1 MENKFSIVMPVYNA
15 EKYLQR
21 SLSHVEALPQD
32 EFEILFIDDGS
43 IDQSASILVAY
54 CNAHANARFIKSAHR
69 GVSAARNAGIERAKN
84 SYILFLDADDR
95 FLPRVFSVLK
105 TVIEEN
111 GADIIVFGANVINY
125 DSEHTLP
132 DICPRNIVYRGFKP
146 QALFDEV
153 GARPYVWNCA
163 YKAEFLQKN
172 GIRFDEKISLGEDQ
186 LFQFTAFPQAAIIQ
200 FISDKLYCYNYL
212 RVDSACARYVRKN
225 EQVCLEH
232 FRLIEAISDLHW
244 VDVIQSLCEIKFY
257 KWLIHL
263 IDDEIKSLSL
273 KRYNH
278 IKHERKKLFKLR
290 GGAILKLSLSFK
302 EKIKLL
308 SYKYGFIFIIRKIIV
323 R

>member
-15 EKYLQR
+15 EEYLQR

-54 CNAHANARFIKSAHR
+54 CNAHVNARFIKSAHR

-105 TVIEEN
+105 TAIEEN

-186 LFQFTAFPQAAIIQ
+186 LFQFTAFPQAEIIQ

-212 RVDSACARYVRKN
+212 RVDSITSNILTQGVNRCRLHIMLVDKVIETVSKVQNCSQIKIQTVSWLYYLLKN
-225 EQVCLEH
+225 DMFELCKDE
-232 FRLIEAISDLHW
+232 FEEIS
-244 VDVIQSLCEIKFY
+244 
-257 KWLIHL
+257 
-263 IDDEIKSLSL
+263 KSLKIIL
-273 KRYNH
+273 KDKGIN
-278 IKHERKKLFKLR
+278 ILKMKVNLKKKLAYCSLLNYKLC
-290 GGAILKLSLSFK
+290 ILRRVLK
-302 EKIKLL
+302 
-308 SYKYGFIFIIRKIIV
+308 V
-323 R
+323 